1 MNYQI
6 SWTVK
11 LYYSGGLVR
20 DKHFSLSDTFV
31 SYEVI
36 VVNIAPGAVFT
47 RLDFICNL
55 ITSISW
61 NVKLYKAGKACQG
74 QTL

>member
-1 MNYQI
+1 MTSI
-6 SWTVK
+6 SWSIK
-11 LYYSGGLVR
+11 LDKAGGLVR
-20 DKHFSLSDTFV
+20 DKHSSLSDTFV
-31 SYEVI
+31 SYEEI

-61 NVKLYKAGKACQG
+61 NVKLY
-74 QTL
+74 